1 LESIRKQ
8 IRGCRFLRV
17 LAKKL
22 VGSEQTMKLI
32 KSDAELELLHS
43 VGEGLIYNDFSRKGP
58 SGKKYN
64 ILHAAYC
71 HWILRSNVNVS
82 KYFFSDIDKAI
93 AWLRKNRGEEG
104 KNWKR
109 CGTCKAKARRG
120 RY

>member
-1 LESIRKQ
+1 
-8 IRGCRFLRV
+8 V

-22 VGSEQTMKLI
+22 AGSEQTMKLI
-32 KSDAELELLHS
+32 KSNAELKHLYS
-43 VGEGLIYNDFSRKGP
+43 VGEGLIYNDFSGKGSP
-58 SGKKYN
+58 AVTWN
-64 ILHAAYC
+64 VLHAAYC
-71 HWILRSNVNVS
+71 NWVLQMVSNADLP

-93 AWLRKNRGEEG
+93 AWLRKNRGGEG